1 MKRIFTT
8 TLRLDMT
15 DEEDRLAWSHLQ
27 QMDKKQYR
35 SYSKAIVAAVN
46 DYFGRQEQLAADP
59 YLETREKEDAF
70 LQRIESTICNAL
82 RFITHFFI
90 HSRKAFDFILHI
102 NVCAKFNN
110 NSSVCDKFNVNV
122 VAYVDSADVKTFI
135 RGQF

>member
-15 DEEDRLAWSHLQ
+15 DEEDRRAWSHLQ
-27 QMDKKQYR
+27 QMNKRQYR

-46 DYFGRQEQLAADP
+46 DYFGRQDQLAADP

-82 RFITHFFI
+82 RFTPVPMAAVQP
-90 HSRKAFDFILHI
+90 STPTQTESAPTDDDLSTALDF
-102 NVCAKFNN
+102 A
-110 NSSVCDKFNVNV
+110 
-122 VAYVDSADVKTFI
+122 DSF
-135 RGQF
+135 

>member
-15 DEEDRLAWSHLQ
+15 DDEDHRAWLHLQ

-82 RFITHFFI
+82 RFAPVPMAAVQPSTPTQTE
-90 HSRKAFDFILHI
+90 SAPTDDDLSMALDF
-102 NVCAKFNN
+102 A
-110 NSSVCDKFNVNV
+110 
-122 VAYVDSADVKTFI
+122 DSF
-135 RGQF
+135 

>member
-15 DEEDRLAWSHLQ
+15 DEEDRQAWSHLQ
-27 QMDKKQYR
+27 RMDKKQYR

-46 DYFGRQEQLAADP
+46 DYFGRQDQLAADP

-82 RFITHFFI
+82 RFAPVPMAAVQPSAPMQTEPAPVNDAL
-90 HSRKAFDFILHI
+90 SMALDF
-102 NVCAKFNN
+102 A
-110 NSSVCDKFNVNV
+110 
-122 VAYVDSADVKTFI
+122 DSF
-135 RGQF
+135 

>member
-46 DYFGRQEQLAADP
+46 DYFRRQEQLAADP

-82 RFITHFFI
+82 RFAPVPMAAVQPSAPMQTELAPTDDDL
-90 HSRKAFDFILHI
+90 STALDF
-102 NVCAKFNN
+102 A
-110 NSSVCDKFNVNV
+110 
-122 VAYVDSADVKTFI
+122 DSF
-135 RGQF
+135 

>member
-15 DEEDRLAWSHLQ
+15 DEEDRRAWSHLQ

-82 RFITHFFI
+82 RFAPMAAAQPSAPLQTQPTPADDDL
-90 HSRKAFDFILHI
+90 STALDF
-102 NVCAKFNN
+102 A
-110 NSSVCDKFNVNV
+110 
-122 VAYVDSADVKTFI
+122 DSF
-135 RGQF
+135 

>member
-15 DEEDRLAWSHLQ
+15 DEEDRRAWSHLQ

-46 DYFGRQEQLAADP
+46 DYFGRQEQLAVDP

-82 RFITHFFI
+82 RFTPVTMAAVQP
-90 HSRKAFDFILHI
+90 SASLRTEPAPANDDLSTALDF
-102 NVCAKFNN
+102 A
-110 NSSVCDKFNVNV
+110 
-122 VAYVDSADVKTFI
+122 DSF
-135 RGQF
+135 

>member
-27 QMDKKQYR
+27 RMDKKQYR

-82 RFITHFFI
+82 RFAPMVAAQSSAPIQTEPEPADDDL
-90 HSRKAFDFILHI
+90 SMALDF
-102 NVCAKFNN
+102 A
-110 NSSVCDKFNVNV
+110 
-122 VAYVDSADVKTFI
+122 DSF
-135 RGQF
+135 